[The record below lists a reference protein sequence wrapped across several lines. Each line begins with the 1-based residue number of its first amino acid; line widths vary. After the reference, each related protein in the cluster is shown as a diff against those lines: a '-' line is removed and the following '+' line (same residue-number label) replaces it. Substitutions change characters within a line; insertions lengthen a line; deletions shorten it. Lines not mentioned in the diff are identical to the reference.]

1 MEVNKEEAL
10 RCLSIS
16 SRHRANSNLPSALK
30 FARKSVAL
38 YSTTEGEA
46 MVIAIEREIES
57 GGSGSGSGTSTPAP
71 APTPNGTST
80 PTSNGDAGGSKGKAT
95 GVEEHITSA
104 HTRPGHS
111 GTTSTNKE
119 STGSKKSYTAKQLEV
134 VKRVKSCKHHEYY
147 EILSV
152 EKSCTENDVKK
163 AYKKLALALHPDK
176 NNAPGADEAFKM
188 VSKAFQVL
196 SDPDLKAAFDSNPSY
211 DPTQRNPGMSAS
223 SGMRG
228 FGGGG
233 GGPGMYQTEINPE
246 DLFNMFFGGG
256 GGGFGGSP
264 FGQANVFTFGGPGGF
279 QAHYGGRPR
288 RPQPRGP
295 ATAGGANE
303 SSPLV
308 ALLPIIILFAF
319 ALLSI
324 IPSIFTGSS
333 QPDPAYGFEPSTRL
347 NVNRETSNWKVPYYV
362 NGQEWEKSEIYSS
375 IPDSRKG
382 KTNEGLY
389 SSKLRGFERGVENVY
404 ARRLQNECQYFLD
417 RKQQRINENS
427 GFFGIG
433 ANTDKLKEIRSQKSP
448 ACEQL
453 RKWGLVS
460 QGAW

>member
-16 SRHRANSNLPSALK
+16 SKHRSNSNLPSALK
-30 FARKSVAL
+30 FAKKSVAL
-38 YSTTEGEA
+38 YTTPEGEA

-57 GGSGSGSGTSTPAP
+57 GGSGSG
-71 APTPNGTST
+71 TST
-80 PTSNGDAGGSKGKAT
+80 PTPGSSTPNGDAGSKAKAS
-95 GVEEHITSA
+95 GVEEHLTSA
-104 HTRPGHS
+104 HSRPGHGTKS
-111 GTTSTNKE
+111 TTSATNKE
-119 STGSKKSYTAKQLEV
+119 SAGAGGSKKSYTAKQMEV
-134 VKRVKSCKHHEYY
+134 VKRVKGCKHHEYY
-147 EILSV
+147 EILAV
-152 EKSCTENDVKK
+152 EKTCTENDVKK

-196 SDPDLKAAFDSNPSY
+196 SDPNLKASFDANPSY

-228 FGGGG
+228 FGGGGG

-295 ATAGGANE
+295 GAAAGTE

-319 ALLSI
+319 ALISI
-324 IPSIFTGSS
+324 IPSLFSGNS
-333 QPDPAYGFEPSTRL
+333 QPDPSYGFEKSVKL
-347 NVNRETSNWKVPYYV
+347 NLNRETSNWKVPYYV
-362 NGQEWEKSEIYSS
+362 NNQEWENSEIFKSV
-375 IPDSRKG
+375 PDNRKG
-382 KTNEGLY
+382 KGNEGLY
-389 SSKLRGFERGVENVY
+389 SPKLRGFERGVENVY

-417 RKQQRINENS
+417 LKQQRINENS

-433 ANTDKLKEIRSQKSP
+433 ANTDKLREIRQQKSP

-453 RKWGLVS
+453 RKWGLIN
-460 QGAW
+460 QGSW